1 MLSEEAVRREDRDLS
16 KTLTEPARLPMLEA
30 VDQDL
35 LTRLR
40 TLARSTAYSSQCGTQ
55 WLFRSL
61 RAHGPIPLFRPA
73 GFGLSASRTWPAHT
87 SAALTA

>member
-40 TLARSTAYSSQCGTQ
+40 TLARSTAD
-55 WLFRSL
+55 RL
-61 RAHGPIPLFRPA
+61 R
-73 GFGLSASRTWPAHT
+73 
-87 SAALTA
+87 